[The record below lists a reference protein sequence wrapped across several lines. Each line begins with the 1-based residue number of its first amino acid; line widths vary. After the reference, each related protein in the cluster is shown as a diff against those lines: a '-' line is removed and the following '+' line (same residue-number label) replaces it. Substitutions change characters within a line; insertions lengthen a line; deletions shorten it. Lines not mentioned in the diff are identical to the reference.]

1 MDLVINGDFAG
12 IETINPLHCC
22 KQFFIPST
30 RNNSQMKRNEAGG
43 TDPESSNIPTN
54 SRSVSRSST
63 TNSPPANP
71 PARILTANLIKS
83 AQSEEGLIEAKQ
95 LPLKKSGKALK
106 IKTPVKTIKPK
117 TTSKKPTS
125 MNIYIRTMT
134 GKIFHYNIPTTMT
147 VGQLKEHVYT
157 EEGIAIES
165 QLLVFNGKH
174 LKNDIVEL
182 IDLGLREGST
192 LQLVLQMAG
201 GPGPPIQ
208 TKTSGLID
216 DQVVFLLC
224 KQNQE
229 IYVLE
234 VHLTDGNQPKSV
246 TKHLL
251 RLQSPLEGNK
261 LWDFLGS
268 NECFDISDMCELQFD
283 VELSSLSSKTGS
295 SFDLKDSRPNS
306 GSSLYSY
313 VSSAKDSRPMS
324 ESSSLSNE
332 EMFQNLFWDSEWML
346 SENSE
351 TPALSKVT
359 SVSHIRPATAISLM
373 RLPSGSRPMII
384 IPKTR
389 PASAEKWIEGFRNQI
404 QSHDSLEDIA
414 SSKAHTAQSKN
425 FDAEPLEY
433 FKSSNPKIKG
443 KRGLNSARKASVA
456 SPNSKPTLKQS
467 AGQEHLMQF
476 TSKVSGPIKKTPSRK
491 QMTVSPKKPPKSPMK
506 PVPSISKKL
515 ICKECHKKLGPAQSF
530 TCKCKQMF
538 CSTHRYSDRHVC
550 SFDYKSDG
558 KATLVRNNPLIKND
572 KCIKL

>member
-1 MDLVINGDFAG
+1 
-12 IETINPLHCC
+12 
-22 KQFFIPST
+22 
-30 RNNSQMKRNEAGG
+30 MKRNEAGG
-43 TDPESSNIPTN
+43 TDPETPNIPTN

-63 TNSPPANP
+63 NNSPQAKP

-83 AQSEEGLIEAKQ
+83 TQNEEGLIEAKQ
-95 LPLKKSGKALK
+95 LPLKSSRQSIKL
-106 IKTPVKTIKPK
+106 KTPSKSTKPK
-117 TTSKKPTS
+117 YSSKKPLT
-125 MNIYIRTMT
+125 MNINVSTMT
-134 GKIFHYNIPTTMT
+134 GKVFHFNVSTTFT
-147 VGQLKEHVYT
+147 VGQLKEHIYN

-174 LKNDIVEL
+174 LNNDNSEL
-182 IDLGLREGST
+182 GGLGLREGSN

-208 TKTSGLID
+208 TKTSSLTD

-234 VHLTDGNQPKSV
+234 VHLKDGNQPKSV

-283 VELSSLSSKTGS
+283 VELSSISSTATS
-295 SFDLKDSRPNS
+295 SNDLKDSRPNS
-306 GSSLYSY
+306 GSSSFSY

-324 ESSSLSNE
+324 GSSDSSNLSSE
-332 EMFQNLFWDSEWML
+332 EVFQNLFWDNEWML
-346 SENSE
+346 TENSE

-359 SVSHIRPATAISLM
+359 SVSQIRPATAISLM

-389 PASAEKWIEGFRNQI
+389 PASAEKWIEGFKNQI
-404 QSHDSLEDIA
+404 QSHDSFVEEITN
-414 SSKAHTAQSKN
+414 SKTNSADSGT
-425 FDAEPLEY
+425 FDNEPLEY
-433 FKSSNPKIKG
+433 FKSSNPKLKP
-443 KRGLNSARKASVA
+443 KRGVKSGRKSGSV
-456 SPNSKPTLKQS
+456 PTVNKS
-467 AGQEHLMQF
+467 VGQEHVMQF
-476 TSKVSGPIKKTPSRK
+476 TSKTSSPHRKTPSRK
-491 QMTVSPKKPPKSPMK
+491 QIAVSPRKSPKSPTK
-506 PVPSISKKL
+506 PIASIAKKL
-515 ICKECHKKLGPAQSF
+515 ICTECHKKLGPAQSF
-530 TCKCKQMF
+530 ICKCKQMF
-538 CSTHRYSDRHVC
+538 CSTHRYSDRHMC
-550 SFDYKSDG
+550 SYDYKSDG
-558 KATLVRNNPLIKND
+558 KASLVRNNPLIKND